1 MAEQQADHAE
11 IRKLARLGHTQAK
24 RLTTAGGRRFFQ
36 QAHGGIDVDAVFGGL
51 QLRPAQ
57 ADSRQH
63 VARVESQVLGD
74 LKVVGQD
81 GGANKLGHSKVFP

>member
-11 IRKLARLGHTQAK
+11 VRKLARLGHAQAEC
-24 RLTTAGGRRFFQ
+24 LTAAGGSRIFQ
-36 QAHGGIDVDAVFGGL
+36 QAHGGIDVDAVFGGQ

-74 LKVVGQD
+74 LKVVGQY
-81 GGANKLGHSKVFP
+81 GGANKL